1 MKLCNST
8 LLQTKNEY
16 TAHPLNVR
24 HTHCNVKK
32 YNPWK
37 HVLVSSKLKIRT
49 KDNLS
54 TNPGSFI
61 QAESQEAY

>member
-1 MKLCNST
+1 M
-8 LLQTKNEY
+8 QYY
-16 TAHPLNVR
+16 TVLIGKEHTAQSLNVR
-24 HTHCNVKK
+24 HTYSNVKK

-37 HVLVSSKLKIRT
+37 YLLVSWKLKVRT

-54 TNPGSFI
+54 MNPGSFI